1 MDNQITFIETVS
13 DNFDDLLL
21 DKIKKCFDD
30 NRFPYEDIL
39 IRKNINDISYLVTG
53 QIFFKKLEKK
63 GINYLLIKKYY
74 KDFLDNNKIDYKV
87 NKATIWLQVKYQ
99 DLLPVF
105 DELMLCIYES
115 VFSLSDFSCCSRY
128 EMCSDAKQCVQPNKL
143 LGLQCSYRKKLEKGI
158 IFYGKNKTI

>member
-30 NRFPYEDIL
+30 NRFPYEDIV

-87 NKATIWLQVKYQ
+87 NKATIWLQVQYQ
-99 DLLPVF
+99 DLLP
-105 DELMLCIYES
+105 IS
-115 VFSLSDFSCCSRY
+115 
-128 EMCSDAKQCVQPNKL
+128 
-143 LGLQCSYRKKLEKGI
+143 
-158 IFYGKNKTI
+158 